1 MNQKMFLLN
10 AINSSEIRGCN
21 VMGKPTELNTVLVT
35 AYAKAPQGSAMYE
48 VYKHAGIILEID
60 PTTNVIIN
68 AEFTFLADLTKDFF
82 KRMVSG
88 YDLSNGID
96 ELIQRVE
103 KHYLA
108 PSTNSVVVA
117 LKAAYKRYM
126 ERMNQVK

>member
-1 MNQKMFLLN
+1 MEKQ
-10 AINSSEIRGCN
+10 S
-21 VMGKPTELNTVLVT
+21 ELNTVLVT

-60 PTTNVIIN
+60 PKTNLIIN

-82 KRMVSG
+82 RRMMVG

-96 ELIQRVE
+96 ELIRRVE
-103 KHYLA
+103 KHYYA

-117 LKAAYKRYM
+117 LKAAYKRYI
-126 ERMNQVK
+126 ERLNQVK